1 MSDSLRPHELQHA
14 SLPCP
19 SLSPRVSWA
28 NCSVKEIILS
38 ASIFVVLN
46 DSNKKLKLLL
56 SYGYVKLIIRH
67 VTEP

>member
-28 NCSVKEIILS
+28 NRSVKEIILS